1 MTVFQGNPNVLP
13 HRRKSVAEKVSAPAG
28 DKEGEGKGWK
38 DAPSPKERAAA
49 RKAEAEASKAEPKLI
64 GVIFSEETAPL
75 DLEPVKAKGKAKAK
89 AEPKAKADPLEKQ
102 YADELAKNKKAQAKK
117 PKAKPADDQPTDKKP
132 KAKAKAEP
140 KAKPK
145 AKAKAEPKAKKP
157 AKAKAPVDP
166 KPEKVKAPK
175 RSKGRRPPPEPVDGK
190 VTKILLRLT
199 AKDARD
205 IDAHRGELT
214 RPGYIHHLMRVG
226 IASKGRR
233 ATD

>member
-13 HRRKSVAEKVSAPAG
+13 HRRKSVAEKVPAPAG
-28 DKEGEGKGWK
+28 EIEGEGKGWK

-49 RKAEAEASKAEPKLI
+49 RKAEAEASKAAPA
-64 GVIFSEETAPL
+64 VFSEETAPL
-75 DLEPVKAKGKAKAK
+75 DLEPVKTKAKVKAPK
-89 AEPKAKADPLEKQ
+89 AEKIDALAKKFADDLT
-102 YADELAKNKKAQAKK
+102 KNKKAQAKK

-166 KPEKVKAPK
+166 KAEKPKAPK
-175 RSKGRRPPPEPVDGK
+175 RSKGRRPPPEPVEGK

-199 AKDARD
+199 ARDVRD
-205 IDAHRGELT
+205 IDLHRGELT

-233 ATD
+233 ATDPS